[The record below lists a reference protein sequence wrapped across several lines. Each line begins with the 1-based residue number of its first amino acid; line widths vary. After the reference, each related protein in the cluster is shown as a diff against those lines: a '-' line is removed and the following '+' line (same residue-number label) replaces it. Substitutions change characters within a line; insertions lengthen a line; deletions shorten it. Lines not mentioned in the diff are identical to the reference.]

1 MPAMMKR
8 KRGPTKMI
16 GWRLPEELLSEIDKI
31 CKNEN
36 VERTEFAIT
45 WLRKGVEDYRK
56 NGIKE
61 VC

>member
-1 MPAMMKR
+1 
-8 KRGPTKMI
+8 MI